1 VAFKGGSVM
10 RMERGTGRRSAGVR
24 RAAAAWIVTLL
35 AACASPEPS
44 PGAAAPSGAT
54 APTSAL
60 GSYLAAR
67 HAQEQR
73 DYAHASAFMG
83 KTLAEDPD
91 NIDLIRRTFVLRV
104 SEGQLAEAVPLAQRL
119 ARADHNAG
127 LADIVLLL
135 QDAKAG
141 NFAAAA
147 ERARSL
153 PHDGAQRL
161 SVPLILAWCD
171 VGLQQPAAAA
181 EALNGLKDLRGIQT
195 LADLHRAMIAD
206 YADRLGDAEEGY
218 KKVIADQ
225 PDLSWRAVEMAG
237 NFYERHQRS
246 EEARRLYERLAAN
259 DQGEEVVSQ
268 ALARISKGEV
278 PQRIVASPRDGLAEA
293 LFDLASILNQRETLD
308 ASLIYAR
315 LALDLRPDFPLVQM
329 LIAEVAQDQQH
340 TAEALADYR
349 AVDAKSPLA
358 WAARLRAA
366 AALDAL
372 DRTDEAAAELK
383 RMAAERP
390 HTPEPLIELG
400 DLLRSRNRFT
410 EAVAAYDAGIARVD
424 KIEPRHWR
432 LFYSRAVALERAG
445 EWPRAEQ
452 DLKRALE
459 LEAEQ
464 PLVLNYLGYS
474 WIDKGLNLETALKMI
489 KRAVELRPNDG
500 YIIDSLG
507 WAYYRLGDF
516 TKATQTLEH
525 AIELLPEDPTIN
537 DHLGDAYWQAGRVA
551 EARFQWRRALQFKP
565 EAEDVK
571 AIEGKLDRG
580 LAKLP
585 AAAAMR
591 GG

>member
-1 VAFKGGSVM
+1 MAK
-10 RMERGTGRRSAGVR
+10 ERGTEKRSACVR
-24 RAAAAWIVTLL
+24 RAAAAAFVALL
-35 AACASPEPS
+35 AACTTPEPH
-44 PGAAAPSGAT
+44 PGAAAPNASA
-54 APTSAL
+54 APTSSL

-67 HAQEQR
+67 HAQEER
-73 DYAHASAFMG
+73 DYAHAAAFMG
-83 KTLAEDPD
+83 HTLAEDPD
-91 NIDLIRRTFVLRV
+91 NLDLIRRTFVLRV
-104 SEGQLAEAVPLAQRL
+104 SEGELAEAVPLAQRL
-119 ARADHNAG
+119 AGADHNSG
-127 LADIVLLL
+127 LPDIVLLL

-141 NFAAAA
+141 NYAAAA
-147 ERARSL
+147 QRARSL
-153 PHDGAQRL
+153 PREGAQRL
-161 SVPLILAWCD
+161 SMPLIIAWCEI
-171 VGLQQPAAAA
+171 GLQHPAAALQ
-181 EALNGLKDLRGIQT
+181 ALDGLKEVRGIQA
-195 LADLHRAMIAD
+195 LGDLHRAMITD
-206 YADRLGDAEEGY
+206 YADRIGEAEEAY
-218 KKVIADQ
+218 KKVVADQ
-225 PDLSWRAVEMAG
+225 PELSWRAVEMAG

-259 DQGEEVVSQ
+259 DQGEDVVAE
-268 ALARISKGEV
+268 ALARVAKGEIPPRV
-278 PQRIVASPRDGLAEA
+278 VASPRDGLAEA

-349 AVDAKSPLA
+349 AVDPKSPLA
-358 WAARLRAA
+358 WPARLRAA
-366 AALDAL
+366 AALDTL
-372 DRTDEAAAELK
+372 DRTDEAVAELK

-390 HTPEPLIELG
+390 HSPEPMIELG
-400 DLLRSRNRFT
+400 DLLRGRDRFA
-410 EAVAAYDAGIARVD
+410 EAVTAYDAGIARVE
-424 KIEPRHWR
+424 KVEPRHWR

-445 EWPRAEQ
+445 EWPRAEK
-452 DLKRALE
+452 DLQRALE

-516 TKATQTLEH
+516 AKATQTLEH

-537 DHLGDAYWQAGRVA
+537 DHLGDAYWQAGRLA

-565 EAEDVK
+565 EAGDVK
-571 AIEGKLDRG
+571 TIEGKLDRG